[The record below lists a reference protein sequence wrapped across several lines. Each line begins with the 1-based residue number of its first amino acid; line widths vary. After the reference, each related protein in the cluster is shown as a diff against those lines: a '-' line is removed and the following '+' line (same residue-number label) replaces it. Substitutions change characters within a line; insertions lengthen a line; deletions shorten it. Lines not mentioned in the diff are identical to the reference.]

1 MDRFV
6 SLHTNPVD
14 AKGRVSL
21 PAPFR
26 QVLARDGYEGLYV
39 CPSLDFPALDCGGH
53 GLLKEIDL
61 ITGKFPIGT
70 RERDL
75 LAMVVEGESEILNI
89 DRDGRIILTDRM
101 RAVLKEPQRIAF
113 TGLGHKFQ
121 MWRPEDREAHRPEA
135 QRLRE
140 AMRLSLSRP
149 SEGGGS

>member
-14 AKGRVSL
+14 TKGRVSL
-21 PAPFR
+21 PAVYR
-26 QVLARDGYEGLYV
+26 QVLAREGYEGLYV

-75 LAMVVEGESEILNI
+75 LALVVEGESEILNI
-89 DRDGRIILTDRM
+89 DRDGRIVLTERM
-101 RAVLKEPQRIAF
+101 RQVLGDPTRIAF

-121 MWRPEDREAHRPEA
+121 MWRPEQREA
-135 QRLRE
+135 QRAEALKLRE

-149 SEGGGS
+149 AEGGTP